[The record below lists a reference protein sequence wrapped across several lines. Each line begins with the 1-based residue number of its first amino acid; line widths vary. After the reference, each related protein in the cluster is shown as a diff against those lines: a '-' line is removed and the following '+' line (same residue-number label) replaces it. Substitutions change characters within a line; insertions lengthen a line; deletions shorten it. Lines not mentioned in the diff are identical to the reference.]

1 MNELSIPALLDS
13 LIQQAIYERAS
24 DIHVEVVPQGVR
36 VRFRVDG
43 LLYDKKMLESAV
55 TLPLIARIKVLA
67 KLDVAQSRLPQDG
80 KISFVYNNRPIDIR
94 ISTFPT
100 LLGEKVV
107 LRILDRERL
116 FISFDE
122 LGLSES
128 MQNTIVQ
135 SLRAH
140 SGFFLVCG
148 PTGSG
153 KTTTLYA
160 LIDRLNTEHTH
171 IVTLEDPVEYT
182 IESITQSQVNPLI
195 GFTFAAGMRA
205 LLRQDPDI
213 ALIGEIRDKETAG
226 IAIEAALTGHLV
238 LSTVHTNNAISVV
251 MRLIDM
257 EIEPFLIAAAL
268 TAVLAQR
275 LVRKICTHCKAQYVP
290 SEQER
295 SVLQRMGY
303 TPDYLYHGIGCDACM
318 KTGYCG
324 RIGIF
329 ELLIINDALR
339 ELIVHKAGT
348 EKFVHAARVSGMRS
362 LHEDA
367 VHKLKNGVTTLSEI
381 MRIVL

>member
-182 IESITQSQVNPLI
+182 IE
-195 GFTFAAGMRA
+195 
-205 LLRQDPDI
+205 
-213 ALIGEIRDKETAG
+213 
-226 IAIEAALTGHLV
+226 
-238 LSTVHTNNAISVV
+238 
-251 MRLIDM
+251 
-257 EIEPFLIAAAL
+257 
-268 TAVLAQR
+268 
-275 LVRKICTHCKAQYVP
+275 
-290 SEQER
+290 R
-295 SVLQRMGY
+295 SRS
-303 TPDYLYHGIGCDACM
+303 
-318 KTGYCG
+318 
-324 RIGIF
+324 
-329 ELLIINDALR
+329 
-339 ELIVHKAGT
+339 HK
-348 EKFVHAARVSGMRS
+348 
-362 LHEDA
+362 
-367 VHKLKNGVTTLSEI
+367 
-381 MRIVL
+381 